1 MGPSEARFA
10 LFVRLMWEM
19 RAVPA
24 TTVMVFPHNAEP
36 VLFVPC
42 RAGHREP
49 VLAVRRR
56 GCWRLVW
63 RGVELEADRLE
74 LVARRIATEAA
85 A

>member
-10 LFVRLMWEM
+10 LFVRLVWEM

-36 VLFVPC
+36 VL
-42 RAGHREP
+42 G
-49 VLAVRRR
+49 VRRR
-56 GCWRLVW
+56 GCRRLVW